1 MTTTPRVTTTQGKP
15 APMTGSELAFMPAA
29 DQADLVKRRKVSPV
43 ELVEMYLERIGRLD
57 PMLNSFV
64 TVLAHDALAT
74 ARRYTDMVKGT
85 EGLPPFHG
93 IPIAIKEL
101 NPVGGV
107 LTTFSH
113 KGFAT
118 NVPAEDPAMVRRLR
132 SAGFIL
138 LGKTNAPEF
147 GTIGVTESDQN
158 GICRNPWALDRSAA
172 GSSGGSAA
180 ALSAGLCPIAQGSD
194 GGGSIRLPAS
204 FCGLFGLKPARGR
217 ISRAP
222 GGAALE
228 GLATDGPLGRTV
240 RDSAMLLDVM
250 AGPEPG
256 DPYWAHPPEQS
267 FADALRTPV
276 GRLRIGF
283 TTTGPWP
290 AGVDAECAEAVHD
303 AARLLADLGHEVEE
317 AAPGWSDP
325 ELQGHV
331 RRLFGSIPGYWMP
344 TDTELL
350 EPHNRYLKR
359 LGEATSSIDL
369 VRSIVAIQA
378 FARRAVAST
387 LRYDAV
393 LVPTSPFLP
402 FPHGWVQEGEPWDL
416 GSRHFEY
423 IAFTIVANL
432 TGQPAMSV
440 PLHWSAAGLPVG
452 VQLIGRPA
460 AEHTLL
466 QLAHQLEEARP
477 WQQRRPPIAA

>member
-1 MTTTPRVTTTQGKP
+1 MTTTQGKP
-15 APMTGSELAFMPAA
+15 TRMTAAELAFLPATE
-29 DQADLVKRRKVSPV
+29 QADLVKRREVSPV

-64 TVLAHDALAT
+64 TVLAEDAVAT
-74 ARRYTDMVKGT
+74 ARRYTGMVNGR

-113 KGFAT
+113 KGFST
-118 NVPAEDPAMVRRLR
+118 YVPPEDPAMVRRLR
-132 SAGFIL
+132 TAGFIL

-147 GTIGVTESDQN
+147 GTIGTTESDQN
-158 GICRNPWALDRSAA
+158 GICRNPWDLDRSAA

-217 ISRAP
+217 ISRSPA
-222 GGAALE
+222 GAALE

-240 RDSAMLLDVM
+240 LDSAALLDVM

-256 DPYWAHPPEQS
+256 DPYWAHPPKQS
-267 FADALRTPV
+267 FAESLGTPV

-283 TTTGPWP
+283 TTTGPW
-290 AGVDAECAEAVHD
+290 AAKVDAECAKAVDD
-303 AARLLADLGHEVEE
+303 AARLLTDLGHEVEE

-325 ELQGHV
+325 ALQGHV

-344 TDTELL
+344 TDTALL

-359 LGEATSSIDL
+359 LGETTSSIEL
-369 VRSIVAIQA
+369 IQSIVAIQA
-378 FARRAVAST
+378 FARRVVVST
-387 LRYDAV
+387 LRYDA
-393 LVPTSPFLP
+393 LLTPTSPFQP
-402 FPHGWVQEGEPWDL
+402 FPHGWVHEAEPWDL

-440 PLHWSAAGLPVG
+440 PLYWTASGLPVG
-452 VQLIGRPA
+452 VMLTGRPA

-477 WQQRRPPIAA
+477 WQQRRPPIAAPR